1 LLHIVAEGI
10 ARVKGRKRA
19 VRFRAV
25 PEWLTPS
32 EAAKYLKVDRT
43 TIYRWEEA
51 GLIRSYPLPTGRGRR
66 FDRDELDAVLRG
78 ERKEGT
84 VDGSGRESK

>member
-1 LLHIVAEGI
+1 MLHIVAQMV
-10 ARVKGRKRA
+10 ARVKERKA
-19 VRFRAV
+19 AARFRAV

-51 GLIRSYPLPTGRGRR
+51 GLIRSYPLPGGRGRR
-66 FDRDELDAVLRG
+66 FDREELDGVLG
-78 ERKEGT
+78 KGKERT
-84 VDGSGRESK
+84 DGGRTPS

>member
-1 LLHIVAEGI
+1 MLHIVAETI

-19 VRFRAV
+19 VRFGAV

-51 GLIRSYPLPTGRGRR
+51 KLIRSYPLPTGRGRR
-66 FDRDELDAVLRG
+66 FDREELDAVLRQ

-84 VDGSGRESK
+84 VDGSGRDAH